1 MDVAR
6 YRFLEFELDCARHE
20 LRRAA
25 AAVRLEGLPF
35 NLLVLLVESNGD
47 LVTRERI
54 VERLWGAGIFQDT
67 EQGIN
72 TAIRKIRQALQ
83 DDPQQPQY
91 LQTVV
96 GRGYRFIAPV
106 TREPAESEP
115 AVAGDAVPVE
125 VEVEEAPPA
134 VPRALTRTYFAI
146 AALALLIA
154 AGGAWWFWA
163 ERQSLAAGR
172 AMLAVLPFAN
182 LTGDLGQRF
191 FGDGMTEEVITDLG
205 RLDPQHLGVI
215 ARTSVLR
222 YADTTKSVKEIGG
235 DLGVAYI
242 VEGSVRRE
250 PRKVRITAQ
259 LIRVRDQAH
268 IWAQSYDRE
277 SGATLAMESDVAAAI
292 AREVN
297 GRVVPNQ
304 STSLLHA
311 RSPDPEAYGLYFQ
324 GRELWNRRTEDSLRQ
339 AVDRFQK
346 AIAHD
351 PQYAAAFAGLADTY
365 SALGYSNYLSPT
377 EAFSKGRKAAGRALE
392 LDPEAPEPHA
402 SMGYVNMYFDWNF
415 SAAET
420 EFRKSIELNPSY
432 ALAHD
437 WYAILLLAM
446 GRASES
452 QAEFDHALRLDP
464 FSLPLKTDVG
474 FQLHYR
480 GLNERA
486 IQEFSAVLEEN
497 SAFPLAHFW
506 RGRVYGAEHRC
517 QDALSELASVGPALQ
532 DWQPVLAAQGQ
543 TLASCGHAAEAR
555 SILDRFQQLAEQR
568 YVTSYGVALVHA
580 GLGEKPEAF
589 RWLNKAYDE
598 RSHWLV
604 WLSLDPRWNDLRG
617 DPRFDQLRKRVGLIN

>member
-1 MDVAR
+1 MNPAQ
-6 YRFLEFELDCARHE
+6 YRFREFELDCARHE
-20 LRRAA
+20 LRRGG
-25 AAVRLEGLPF
+25 AAVKLENLPF
-35 NLLVLLVESNGD
+35 ALLVLVVEFKGD
-47 LVTRERI
+47 LVTREKI

-115 AVAGDAVPVE
+115 AVAGDAVV
-125 VEVEEAPPA
+125 VGPPA
-134 VPRALTRTYFAI
+134 VPRVLTRTHFVI
-146 AALALLIA
+146 AALALLMA

-163 ERQSLAAGR
+163 ARQPLAAGR

-182 LTGDLGQRF
+182 LTGDPGQRF
-191 FGDGMTEEVITDLG
+191 FGDGMTEEIITDLG
-205 RLDPQHLGVI
+205 RLDPLHLGVI

-222 YADTTKSVKEIGG
+222 YADTTKSVQEIGR
-235 DLGVAYI
+235 DLGIAYI

-250 PRKVRITAQ
+250 PQKVRITAQ

-277 SGATLAMESDVAAAI
+277 SGATLALESDVAAAI
-292 AREVN
+292 AREVD
-297 GRVVPNQ
+297 GRVFPDQGAPLLQ
-304 STSLLHA
+304 S
-311 RSPDPEAYGLYFQ
+311 RSRDPEAYGLYLQ

-339 AVDRFQK
+339 AVDRFQM

-365 SALGYSNYLSPT
+365 TALGYSNYLTPT
-377 EAFSKGRKAAGRALE
+377 EAFSKGRKAAEKALE
-392 LDPEAPEPHA
+392 LDPDAPEPHA
-402 SMGYVNMYFDWNF
+402 SLGYINMYFDWNF
-415 SAAET
+415 PAAEA

-446 GRASES
+446 GRGSES

-486 IQEFSAVLEEN
+486 IQELSAVLAEN
-497 SAFPLAHFW
+497 PAFPLAHFW
-506 RGRVYGAEHRC
+506 RGRVYSAEHHC
-517 QDALSELASVGPALQ
+517 KEALTELASVGPALE
-532 DWQPVLAAQGQ
+532 DWQPVLAARGQ
-543 TLASCGHAAEAR
+543 TLAACGHAAEAR
-555 SILDRFQQLAEQR
+555 SILDRFQQLGEQR

-580 GLGEKPEAF
+580 GLGDKPEAF
-589 RWLNKAYDE
+589 RWLDKAYDE

>member
-1 MDVAR
+1 MDLAR
-6 YRFLEFELDCARHE
+6 YRFLDFELDCARHE
-20 LRRAA
+20 LRRGG
-25 AAVRLEGLPF
+25 AAVKLENLPF
-35 NLLVLLVESNGD
+35 DLLVLVVESNGD

-54 VERLWGAGIFQDT
+54 VERLWGAGIYQDT

-106 TREPAESEP
+106 TREPDESEA
-115 AVAGDAVPVE
+115 AVADNAE
-125 VEVEEAPPA
+125 VLAPPA
-134 VPRALTRTYFAI
+134 AVAAPRRPYSLIVALI
-146 AALALLIA
+146 LLAA
-154 AGGAWWFWA
+154 AGAAWWFWTA
-163 ERQSLAAGR
+163 RRPAPARR

-182 LTGDLGQRF
+182 LTGDPGQRS
-191 FGDGMTEEVITDLG
+191 FGDGMTEEIITDLG
-205 RLDPQHLGVI
+205 RLDPSHLGVI

-222 YADTTKSVKEIGG
+222 YADTTVSIKDVGR

-250 PRKVRITAQ
+250 PEKVRITAQ
-259 LIRVRDQAH
+259 LIRVSDQSH

-277 SGATLAMESDVAAAI
+277 SGVTLALESDVAAAI

-297 GRVVPNQ
+297 GRVAPEQRNP
-304 STSLLHA
+304 LLRA
-311 RSPDPEAYGLYFQ
+311 RGRDPEAYALYFQ
-324 GRELWNRRTEDSLRQ
+324 GRELWNRRTEDSMRQ
-339 AVDRFQK
+339 ALDRFQA
-346 AIAHD
+346 AIARD

-365 SALGYSNYLSPT
+365 NALGYGNYLSPS
-377 EAFSKGRKAAGRALE
+377 EAFSKARKAAEKALE
-392 LDPEAPEPHA
+392 LDPDAPEPHA
-402 SMGYVNMYFDWNF
+402 SLGYVNMYFDWNF
-415 SAAET
+415 PAAEA
-420 EFRKSIELNPSY
+420 EFRKSVELNPSL

-446 GRASES
+446 GRGSEA
-452 QAEFDHALRLDP
+452 QAELDRAVRLDP

-474 FQLHYR
+474 FQLQYR
-480 GLNERA
+480 GLNEPA
-486 IQEFSAVLEEN
+486 IQELSAVLLEN
-497 SAFPLAHFW
+497 PAFPLAHFW

-517 QDALSELASVGPALQ
+517 QEALADLASVGPALQ
-532 DWQPVLAAQGQ
+532 DWQPVLAARGQ
-543 TLASCGHAAEAR
+543 TLGVCGYSAEAK
-555 SILDRFQQLAEQR
+555 SILDRFQKLGEYQ

-580 GLGEKPEAF
+580 GLGDKSEAF
-589 RWLNKAYDE
+589 RWLDKAYDE